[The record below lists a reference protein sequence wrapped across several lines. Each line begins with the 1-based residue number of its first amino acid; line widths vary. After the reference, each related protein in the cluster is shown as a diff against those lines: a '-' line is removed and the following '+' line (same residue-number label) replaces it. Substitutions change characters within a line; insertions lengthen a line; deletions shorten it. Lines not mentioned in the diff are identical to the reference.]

1 VTIDV
6 RVVGAHQLY
15 ELNRRLQEAGD
26 KKLAARLRKGIRD
39 GAQPA
44 VAATKAAVLAIPVT
58 NSKGGG
64 RRQRERAR
72 AVRLADAALARVKD
86 EDELTT
92 DDIIAINERARA
104 RARRGSGLRQTIAG
118 ALRLVI
124 KTGVKTAAVRIE
136 VNESKLPPDQRTLP
150 RHLDSPRGWRHPTFG
165 HDPWTHQQGKPWFA
179 TTIRKHVGE
188 VRTAVIKAMDEIADY
203 IERGA

>member
-1 VTIDV
+1 MTIDV
-6 RVVGAHQLY
+6 RVTGANQLY
-15 ELNRRLQEAGD
+15 ELNRRLKEASD
-26 KKLAARLRKGIRD
+26 KKLPAQLRKGIRD
-39 GAQPA
+39 GAKPA

-72 AVRLADAALARVKD
+72 ARQLADAALRRVKD
-86 EDELTT
+86 EDDLTT
-92 DDIIAINERARA
+92 DDIIALNERARA
-104 RARRGSGLRQTIAG
+104 RARKGSGLRQTIAG

-124 KTGVKTAAVRIE
+124 RTGAKTAAVRIE

-150 RHLDSPRGWRHPTFG
+150 RHLDSPKGWRHPTFG
-165 HDPWTHQQGKPWFA
+165 RDPWTHQQGKPWFA

-188 VRTAVIKAMDEIADY
+188 VRAAVLKAMDDIADY